1 MQPHDFEGRG
11 HNRAQNPYS
20 DRFAVADMAGQPM
33 LATVLRVEDIDRM
46 VALRLLEAQR
56 EADKAQRE
64 ACATAWEQGHLAGT
78 NLGLE
83 LAAKEIDGIIRGRL
97 NHVVRRLTERKSA
110 TKTTIAAEREFGA
123 KQAVD
128 VDQAVTALRGIGN

>member
-46 VALRLLEAQR
+46 VALRLHRPPRDRQLMPSS
-56 EADKAQRE
+56 
-64 ACATAWEQGHLAGT
+64 
-78 NLGLE
+78 
-83 LAAKEIDGIIRGRL
+83 I
-97 NHVVRRLTERKSA
+97 
-110 TKTTIAAEREFGA
+110 GA
-123 KQAVD
+123 MLKYVGAFIVG
-128 VDQAVTALRGIGN
+128 ALRALLPKRGGR